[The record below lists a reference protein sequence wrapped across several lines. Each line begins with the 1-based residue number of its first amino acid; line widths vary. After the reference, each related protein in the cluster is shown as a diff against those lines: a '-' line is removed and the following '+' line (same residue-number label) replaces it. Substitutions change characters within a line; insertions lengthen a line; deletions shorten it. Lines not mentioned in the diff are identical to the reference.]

1 MLNLSPLNLL
11 ITVVNLLVL
20 LVLMRKFLYK
30 PVLGIIAKRQ
40 ELIDGQ
46 FSQADTAK
54 KEAEQLKE
62 QYEACMAETQTQKT
76 AAVKEAKIQARAEYD
91 RIVSE
96 AEKKAGEILEEAKK
110 AGQEEKDKVL
120 REAGDEIAK
129 LAVAAAAKIVADQ
142 AGEESDH
149 RIYDE
154 FLKKAG
160 EMSETGSR

>member
-11 ITVVNLLVL
+11 ITVGNLLVL

-30 PVLGIIAKRQ
+30 PVLEIIAKRQ

-46 FSQADTAK
+46 FAQADAEK
-54 KEAEQLKE
+54 KEAEQLKK
-62 QYEACMAETQTQKT
+62 QYEACLAEAEDRKA
-76 AAVKEAKIQARAEYD
+76 AAVIEAKNRARIEYD
-91 RIVSE
+91 NMISE
-96 AEKKAGEILEEAKK
+96 AEKKAGAILAEAKK
-110 AGQEEKDKVL
+110 AGQEEKDRAL
-120 REAGDEIAK
+120 REAGGEITK

-160 EMSETGSR
+160 EMSETDSR